1 MNENN
6 NWPEPPFDVKT
17 VHDVSLRIHTKIDG
31 GFKGTDDAGYEWIAL
46 YDLLEPSTLKVYR
59 PTWLNAGGGDGKV
72 PAKFEEW
79 LKEERRYYEA
89 VKLTNYGIGEYQMLL
104 KIIAQL
110 YRDSQ
115 QTDGPAAQPTE
126 TPVSG
131 KEGDRWVAWRTE
143 NGWSMR
149 PDASWI
155 KHGNISSV
163 RNTESLYA
171 LFQSETGKAPKAPKE
186 AVPVQQGEV
195 PAEVMEWIKT
205 TCKEMYPYVYDDDAH
220 ALSVDALRHECK
232 KIAIAMYHKMKEDQ
246 TELLRTLIIEQA
258 KELSDIQDQITEATR
273 HRDQYK
279 EWWEK
284 SEKAFAELADK
295 ALEISKERDA
305 MRAQLEDIAN
315 ETGWEYVKTF
325 LAKYPKQ

>member
-1 MNENN
+1 MSENKQD
-6 NWPEPPFDVKT
+6 PDICEKCGDYFF
-17 VHDVSLRIHTKIDG
+17 HCQCG
-31 GFKGTDDAGYEWIAL
+31 QA
-46 YDLLEPSTLKVYR
+46 PS
-59 PTWLNAGGGDGKV
+59 PQFNAGEGSGKV
-72 PAKFEEW
+72 LRWVKASERLPNSDDPGLHFRLNGRKVNGNFYQEEGMDFFHVSQKTHEDFSISAKCETLEW
-79 LKEERRYYEA
+79 LEE
-89 VKLTNYGIGEYQMLL
+89 
-104 KIIAQL
+104 
-110 YRDSQ
+110 
-115 QTDGPAAQPTE
+115 TDAPAARPTE

-131 KEGDRWVAWRTE
+131 
-143 NGWSMR
+143 
-149 PDASWI
+149 
-155 KHGNISSV
+155 
-163 RNTESLYA
+163 
-171 LFQSETGKAPKAPKE
+171 
-186 AVPVQQGEV
+186 EV
-195 PAEVMEWIKT
+195 PADVMEWIKT

-220 ALSVDALRHECK
+220 ALSVDSLRHECK

-258 KELSDIQDQITEATR
+258 KELSDIQDQLTEATR
-273 HRDQYK
+273 QRDQYK